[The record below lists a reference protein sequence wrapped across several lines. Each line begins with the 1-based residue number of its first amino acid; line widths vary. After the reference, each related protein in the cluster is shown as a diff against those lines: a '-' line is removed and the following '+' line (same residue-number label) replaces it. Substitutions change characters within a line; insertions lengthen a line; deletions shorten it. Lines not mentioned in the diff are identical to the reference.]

1 MNTARYLQAGCG
13 VSNTSALTFGG
24 GNDPPSALTEDWNGA
39 SWVEVADLSTARYG
53 IAGSG
58 TSSSALGF
66 GGYGTDTT
74 AATEEWSGTSS
85 TTNTVDTD

>member
-13 VSNTSALTFGG
+13 VSNTAALTFGG
-24 GNDPPSALTEDWNGA
+24 GNDPPSALTEQWNG
-39 SWVEVADLSTARYG
+39 STWIETGDLSTARYG
-53 IAGSG
+53 IGGSG